1 MNMVD
6 IILKKKAGEA
16 LSAEEIRFFA
26 QGAAAGTIPDYQLS
40 ALLMA
45 ICWRGM
51 NAQETTCLTME
62 MMHSGG
68 VVDLSAIDGVC
79 VDKHSTGGVGD
90 TTTLVLVPLAAAC
103 GAKVAKISGRGLG
116 HTGGTLDK
124 LESIPGCSVEETE
137 ARFVRQ
143 VQEIGCS
150 VIGQTHDLCP
160 ADKALYAL
168 RDVTGT
174 VDCIPL
180 IASSIVS
187 KKLAS
192 GAGAIVLDVK
202 TGSGALMHTL
212 EDSIALAKAMV
223 DIGAQAGK
231 PILALVTG
239 MEQPLGTHVGNAL
252 EVKEAID
259 ILSGRAGG
267 DLLAVSLE
275 LGSRMLVA
283 AGIAENVEDG
293 KARMKRALES
303 GAGLE
308 KLKEMIAAQG
318 GDAGVCDDVTRLPQ
332 AKYLVPVPAP
342 HDGYVA
348 DMDTTAIGYCAQDL
362 GAGRKQKTDA
372 IDPAV
377 GLVMD
382 VRIGDFVKRGDA
394 LDAAP
399 EPDGAGGGRDCP
411 HAAGRQADERET
423 RDAAA
428 GVCGGFTGRGRAL
441 KNAFRPPAARR
452 KRSKEKYGRK
462 AKKGELSQKGGAAGA
477 PSEAGSLR
485 VCAGHR
491 RVAGSHAAAN
501 ALYTDHSFYR

>member
-6 IILKKKAGEA
+6 VILKKKAGQA
-16 LSAEEIRFFA
+16 LTQEEIRAFA
-26 QGAAAGTIPDYQLS
+26 RGAADGSIPDYQLA

-45 ICWRGM
+45 ICWQGM
-51 NAQETTCLTME
+51 NAEETTHLTME

-103 GAKVAKISGRGLG
+103 GAKVAKLSGRGLG

-124 LESIPGCSVEETE
+124 LESIPGCSISRTQEQFIE
-137 ARFVRQ
+137 Q
-143 VQEIGCS
+143 VQKIGCA
-150 VIGQTHDLCP
+150 VIGQTQDLCP

-174 VDCIPL
+174 VNCIPL

-202 TGSGALMHTL
+202 TGSGAMMQTV
-212 EDSIALAKAMV
+212 EESIELAKAMV

-239 MEQPLGTHVGNAL
+239 MDQPLGTHVGNAL

-259 ILSGRAGG
+259 ILSGRAKG
-267 DLLAVSLE
+267 DLLTVSLE

-283 AGIAENVEDG
+283 CGVAASVEEG
-293 KARMKRALES
+293 KAKMMDALES
-303 GAGLE
+303 GAGLA
-308 KLKEMIAAQG
+308 KLKEMITAQG
-318 GDAGVCDDVTRLPQ
+318 GEGRVCDELAYLPH
-332 AKYLVPVPAP
+332 AAYKLSVPALTS
-342 HDGYVA
+342 GYVA
-348 DMDTTAIGYCAQDL
+348 KMDTTAIGYCAQML
-362 GAGRKQKTDA
+362 GAGRQKKTDV

-382 VRIGDFVKRGDA
+382 VRLGDYVNAGDSLATLYLNKRELAEDA
-394 LDAAP
+394 TARMQKAIVISQEKPELPPLIYAAVSA
-399 EPDGAGGGRDCP
+399 EGV
-411 HAAGRQADERET
+411 T
-423 RDAAA
+423 R
-428 GVCGGFTGRGRAL
+428 
-441 KNAFRPPAARR
+441 
-452 KRSKEKYGRK
+452 
-462 AKKGELSQKGGAAGA
+462 
-477 PSEAGSLR
+477 
-485 VCAGHR
+485 
-491 RVAGSHAAAN
+491 
-501 ALYTDHSFYR
+501 

>member
-6 IILKKKAGEA
+6 VILKKKAGGA
-16 LSAEEIRFFA
+16 LSPEEIRAFA
-26 QGAAAGTIPDYQLS
+26 RGAADGSVPDYQLA

-51 NAQETTCLTME
+51 TPEETACLTME
-62 MMHSGG
+62 MMHSGS

-103 GAKVAKISGRGLG
+103 GAKVAKLSGRGLG

-124 LESIPGCSVEETE
+124 LESIPGCSVNVSIED
-137 ARFVRQ
+137 FIRQ
-143 VQEIGCS
+143 VQDIGCA
-150 VIGQTHDLCP
+150 VIGQTQDLCP

-202 TGSGALMHTL
+202 TGSGALMQTV
-212 EDSIALAKAMV
+212 EQSIELAKAMV
-223 DIGAQAGK
+223 EIGAQAGK

-239 MEQPLGTHVGNAL
+239 MDQPLGTHVGNAL

-259 ILSGRAGG
+259 ILAGRAKG
-267 DLLAVSLE
+267 DLLTVSLE
-275 LGSRMLVA
+275 LGSRMLIA
-283 AGIAENVEDG
+283 SGIARDVEDG
-293 KARMKRALES
+293 KARMMQALES
-303 GAGLE
+303 GAGLA
-308 KLKEMIAAQG
+308 KLKEMITAQG
-318 GDAGVCDDVTRLPQ
+318 GDGRVCDDVDYLPH
-332 AKYLVPVPAP
+332 AAYKIRVPALVS
-342 HDGYVA
+342 GYVA
-348 DMDTTAIGYCAQDL
+348 RMDTAAIGRCAQAL
-362 GAGRKQKTDA
+362 GAGRQKKTDV

-382 VRIGDFVKRGDA
+382 VRLGDEVKAGDSLA
-394 LDAAP
+394 TLYLNRRELANGAVESMQRAITIAKEKP
-399 EPDGAGGGRDCP
+399 ELPP
-411 HAAGRQADERET
+411 LIHAAVSREGVT
-423 RDAAA
+423 R
-428 GVCGGFTGRGRAL
+428 
-441 KNAFRPPAARR
+441 
-452 KRSKEKYGRK
+452 
-462 AKKGELSQKGGAAGA
+462 
-477 PSEAGSLR
+477 
-485 VCAGHR
+485 
-491 RVAGSHAAAN
+491 
-501 ALYTDHSFYR
+501 

>member
-6 IILKKKAGEA
+6 VIQKKKAGGT
-16 LSAEEIRFFA
+16 LSPEEICAFA
-26 QGAAAGTIPDYQLS
+26 RGAADGSVPDYQLA

-51 NAQETTCLTME
+51 TAEETACLTME
-62 MMHSGG
+62 MMNSGS

-103 GAKVAKISGRGLG
+103 GAKVAKLSGRGLG

-124 LESIPGCSVEETE
+124 LESIPGCTVNVSIED
-137 ARFVRQ
+137 FIRQ
-143 VQEIGCS
+143 VQEIGCA
-150 VIGQTHDLCP
+150 VIGQTQDLCP

-202 TGSGALMHTL
+202 TGSGALMQTV
-212 EDSIALAKAMV
+212 EQSIELAKAMV
-223 DIGAQAGK
+223 EIGAQAGK

-239 MEQPLGTHVGNAL
+239 MDQPLGTHVGNAL

-259 ILSGRAGG
+259 ILAGRAQG
-267 DLLAVSLE
+267 DLLTVSLE
-275 LGSRMLVA
+275 LGSRMLIA
-283 AGIAENVEDG
+283 SGIAKDVEDG
-293 KARMKRALES
+293 KARMMQALTS
-303 GAGLE
+303 GAGLA
-308 KLKEMIAAQG
+308 KLKEMIVAQG
-318 GDAGVCDDVTRLPQ
+318 GDGRVCDDVDYLPH
-332 AKYLVPVPAP
+332 AAYKISVPAP
-342 HDGYVA
+342 ASGYVA
-348 DMDTTAIGYCAQDL
+348 RMDTAAIGRCAQAL
-362 GAGRKQKTDA
+362 GAGRQKKTDV

-382 VRIGDFVKRGDA
+382 VRLGDEVKAGDSLA
-394 LDAAP
+394 TLYLNRRELANGAVESMQRAITITGEKP
-399 EPDGAGGGRDCP
+399 ELPP
-411 HAAGRQADERET
+411 LIHAAVSREGVT
-423 RDAAA
+423 R
-428 GVCGGFTGRGRAL
+428 
-441 KNAFRPPAARR
+441 
-452 KRSKEKYGRK
+452 
-462 AKKGELSQKGGAAGA
+462 
-477 PSEAGSLR
+477 
-485 VCAGHR
+485 
-491 RVAGSHAAAN
+491 
-501 ALYTDHSFYR
+501 

>member
-6 IILKKKAGEA
+6 IILKKKEGKA
-16 LSAEEIRFFA
+16 LSPEEIRFFA
-26 QGAAAGTIPDYQLS
+26 RGAADGSVPDYQLA

-51 NAQETTCLTME
+51 NAEETACLTME

-68 VVDLSAIDGVC
+68 VVDLSTIDGVC

-103 GAKVAKISGRGLG
+103 GAKVAKLSGRGLG

-124 LESIPGCSVEETE
+124 LESIPGCSIDVSQED
-137 ARFVRQ
+137 FIRQ
-143 VQEIGCS
+143 VQEIGCA
-150 VIGQTHDLCP
+150 VIGQTQDLCP

-174 VDCIPL
+174 VNSIPL

-202 TGSGALMHTL
+202 TGSGAIMQTV
-212 EDSIALAKAMV
+212 EESIELAKAMV
-223 DIGAQAGK
+223 EIGAQAGK

-239 MEQPLGTHVGNAL
+239 MDQPLGTHVGNAL

-259 ILSGRAGG
+259 ILSGRAMG
-267 DLLAVSLE
+267 DLLTVSLE

-283 AGIAENVEDG
+283 CGVAQTVEEG
-293 KARMKRALES
+293 KEKMTEALES
-303 GAGLE
+303 GAGLA
-308 KLKEMIAAQG
+308 KLKEMINAQG
-318 GDAGVCDDVTRLPQ
+318 GDGRVCDELAYLPH
-332 AKYLVPVPAP
+332 AAYKLSVPALES
-342 HDGYVA
+342 GYVSG
-348 DMDTTAIGYCAQDL
+348 MDTAAIGYCAQML
-362 GAGRKQKTDA
+362 GAGRQQKTDV

-382 VRIGDFVKRGDA
+382 VRLGDYVNAGDSLATLYLNKRE
-394 LDAAP
+394 LAA
-399 EPDGAGGGRDCP
+399 
-411 HAAGRQADERET
+411 QATERMQK
-423 RDAAA
+423 AIVIA
-428 GVCGGFTGRGRAL
+428 
-441 KNAFRPPAARR
+441 
-452 KRSKEKYGRK
+452 KEKP
-462 AKKGELSQKGGAAGA
+462 ELPPLIYASVSQSGVT
-477 PSEAGSLR
+477 R
-485 VCAGHR
+485 
-491 RVAGSHAAAN
+491 
-501 ALYTDHSFYR
+501 

>member
-6 IILKKKAGEA
+6 MILKKKEGKA
-16 LSAEEIRFFA
+16 LSLEEIRYFA
-26 QGAAAGTIPDYQLS
+26 RGAADGSVPDYQLA

-51 NAQETTCLTME
+51 NAEETANLTME
-62 MMHSGG
+62 MMRSGS
-68 VVDLSAIDGVC
+68 VVDLSTIDGVC

-103 GAKVAKISGRGLG
+103 GAKVAKLSGRGLG

-124 LESIPGCSVEETE
+124 LESIPGCSIDVSQED
-137 ARFVRQ
+137 FIRQ
-143 VQEIGCS
+143 VQEIGCA
-150 VIGQTHDLCP
+150 VIGQTQDLCP

-174 VDCIPL
+174 VGSIPL

-202 TGSGALMHTL
+202 TGSGALMQTVD
-212 EDSIALAKAMV
+212 EAVELAKTMV
-223 DIGAQAGK
+223 DIGALAGR

-239 MEQPLGTHVGNAL
+239 MDQPLGTHVGNAL

-259 ILSGRAGG
+259 ILAGRAKG
-267 DLLAVSLE
+267 DLLTVSLE

-283 AGIAENVEDG
+283 CGVASDVEDG
-293 KARMKRALES
+293 KARMMQALES

-308 KLKEMIAAQG
+308 KLKEMINAQG
-318 GDAGVCDDVTRLPQ
+318 GDGRVCDELAYLPH
-332 AKYLVPVPAP
+332 AAYKISAPALVS
-342 HDGYVA
+342 GYVA
-348 DMDTTAIGYCAQDL
+348 KMDTTAIGYCAQSL
-362 GAGRKQKTDA
+362 GAGRQKKTDV

-382 VRIGDFVKRGDA
+382 VRLGDYVSAGDSLATIYLNKRELAGDA
-394 LDAAP
+394 IARMQQAITITPEKPELPPLIYAAVS
-399 EPDGAGGGRDCP
+399 
-411 HAAGRQADERET
+411 REGVT
-423 RDAAA
+423 R
-428 GVCGGFTGRGRAL
+428 
-441 KNAFRPPAARR
+441 
-452 KRSKEKYGRK
+452 
-462 AKKGELSQKGGAAGA
+462 
-477 PSEAGSLR
+477 
-485 VCAGHR
+485 
-491 RVAGSHAAAN
+491 
-501 ALYTDHSFYR
+501 

>member
-6 IILKKKAGEA
+6 VILRKKAGEA
-16 LSAEEIRFFA
+16 LTQEEIRAFA
-26 QGAAAGTIPDYQLS
+26 RGAADGSIPDYQLA

-51 NAQETTCLTME
+51 NAEETTHLTME
-62 MMHSGG
+62 MMRSGG

-103 GAKVAKISGRGLG
+103 GAKVAKLSGRGLG

-124 LESIPGCSVEETE
+124 LESIPGCSVEKTQEQFIE
-137 ARFVRQ
+137 Q
-143 VQEIGCS
+143 VQKIGCA
-150 VIGQTHDLCP
+150 VIGQTQDLCP

-174 VDCIPL
+174 VGSIPL

-202 TGSGALMHTL
+202 TGSGALMQTV
-212 EDSIALAKAMV
+212 EESIQLAKAMV
-223 DIGAQAGK
+223 DIGSQAGK

-239 MEQPLGTHVGNAL
+239 MDQPLGTHVGNAL

-275 LGSRMLVA
+275 LGSRMLIA
-283 AGIAENVEDG
+283 SGIAKDVEDG
-293 KARMKRALES
+293 KARMMDALHS
-303 GAGLE
+303 GAGLQ
-308 KLKEMIAAQG
+308 KLREMIEAQG
-318 GDAGVCDDVTRLPQ
+318 GDGRVCEELAYLPH
-332 AKYLVPVPAP
+332 AEYKIDVPATAP
-342 HDGYVA
+342 GYVA
-348 DMDTTAIGYCAQDL
+348 KMDTTAIGYAAQGL
-362 GAGRKQKTDA
+362 GAGRVKKTDV

-377 GLVMD
+377 GLIMR
-382 VRIGDFVKRGDA
+382 VRLGDYVKEGDPLATLYLNKRELAQEAIAKLQAAITVEAEKPVLPPLVYAAVSPEGVIRG
-394 LDAAP
+394 
-399 EPDGAGGGRDCP
+399 
-411 HAAGRQADERET
+411 
-423 RDAAA
+423 
-428 GVCGGFTGRGRAL
+428 
-441 KNAFRPPAARR
+441 
-452 KRSKEKYGRK
+452 
-462 AKKGELSQKGGAAGA
+462 
-477 PSEAGSLR
+477 
-485 VCAGHR
+485 
-491 RVAGSHAAAN
+491 
-501 ALYTDHSFYR
+501 

>member
-6 IILKKKAGEA
+6 VILKKKAGGT
-16 LSAEEIRFFA
+16 LSPEEIRAFA
-26 QGAAAGTIPDYQLS
+26 RGAADGSVPDYQLA

-51 NAQETTCLTME
+51 TPEETACLTME
-62 MMHSGG
+62 MMHSGS

-103 GAKVAKISGRGLG
+103 GAKVAKLSGRGLG

-124 LESIPGCSVEETE
+124 LESIPGCSVNVSIED
-137 ARFVRQ
+137 FIRQ
-143 VQEIGCS
+143 VQKIGCA
-150 VIGQTHDLCP
+150 VIGQTQDLCP

-202 TGSGALMHTL
+202 TGSGALMQTV
-212 EDSIALAKAMV
+212 EQSIELAKAMV
-223 DIGAQAGK
+223 EIGAQAGK

-239 MEQPLGTHVGNAL
+239 MDQPLGTHVGNAL

-259 ILSGRAGG
+259 ILAGRAAG
-267 DLLAVSLE
+267 DLLTVSLE
-275 LGSRMLVA
+275 LGSRMLIA
-283 AGIAENVEDG
+283 SGIAKGVEDG
-293 KARMKRALES
+293 KTRMMQALHS
-303 GAGLE
+303 GAGLA
-308 KLKEMIAAQG
+308 KLKEMIVAQG
-318 GDAGVCDDVTRLPQ
+318 GDGRVCDDVDYLPH
-332 AKYLVPVPAP
+332 AAYKISVPAP
-342 HDGYVA
+342 ASGYVA
-348 DMDTTAIGYCAQDL
+348 RMDTAAIGRCAQAL
-362 GAGRKQKTDA
+362 GAGRQKKTDV

-382 VRIGDFVKRGDA
+382 VRLGDEVKAGDSLA
-394 LDAAP
+394 TLYLNRCELANEAVESMQRAITIAKEKP
-399 EPDGAGGGRDCP
+399 ELPP
-411 HAAGRQADERET
+411 LIHAAVSREGVT
-423 RDAAA
+423 R
-428 GVCGGFTGRGRAL
+428 
-441 KNAFRPPAARR
+441 
-452 KRSKEKYGRK
+452 
-462 AKKGELSQKGGAAGA
+462 
-477 PSEAGSLR
+477 
-485 VCAGHR
+485 
-491 RVAGSHAAAN
+491 
-501 ALYTDHSFYR
+501 